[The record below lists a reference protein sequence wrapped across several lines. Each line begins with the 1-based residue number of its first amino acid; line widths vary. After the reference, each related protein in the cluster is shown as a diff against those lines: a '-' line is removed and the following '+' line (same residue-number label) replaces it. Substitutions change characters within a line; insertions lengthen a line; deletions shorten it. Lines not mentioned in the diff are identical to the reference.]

1 MERWKNETCKCE
13 KEERIYGRSMETM
26 VIEGETVTGRERE
39 DEGAKA
45 NKKEFEKNLEKDGED
60 KKTKENEICK

>member
-1 MERWKNETCKCE
+1 
-13 KEERIYGRSMETM
+13 M
-26 VIEGETVTGRERE
+26 VIEGETVTRRERE